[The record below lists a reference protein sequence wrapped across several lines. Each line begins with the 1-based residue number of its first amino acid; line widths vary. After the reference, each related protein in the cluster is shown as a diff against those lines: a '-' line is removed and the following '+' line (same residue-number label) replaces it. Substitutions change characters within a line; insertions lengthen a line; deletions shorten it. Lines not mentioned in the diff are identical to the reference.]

1 MRERHECHCMLFLT
15 EDNDFVG
22 TDKNI
27 SFDEVQE
34 LSAGFGTWESE
45 MKSEREQERENE
57 WITLWFGTQS
67 FAMGWGRGREN
78 CVCFSRI
85 FLNDQDQ

>member
-34 LSAGFGTWESE
+34 LSAGFGTWMIDSR
-45 MKSEREQERENE
+45 ERESQRDWRWRERERTMMGQE
-57 WITLWFGTQS
+57 KITLLILIKN
-67 FAMGWGRGREN
+67 E
-78 CVCFSRI
+78 I
-85 FLNDQDQ
+85 YI

>member
-1 MRERHECHCMLFLT
+1 MLFLT

-45 MKSEREQERENE
+45 MKSEREQERERERMDELLFDLVHNHLRPGE
-57 WITLWFGTQS
+57 
-67 FAMGWGRGREN
+67 GRIVFVSGEN
-78 CVCFSRI
+78 CVCSAK
-85 FLNDQDQ
+85 